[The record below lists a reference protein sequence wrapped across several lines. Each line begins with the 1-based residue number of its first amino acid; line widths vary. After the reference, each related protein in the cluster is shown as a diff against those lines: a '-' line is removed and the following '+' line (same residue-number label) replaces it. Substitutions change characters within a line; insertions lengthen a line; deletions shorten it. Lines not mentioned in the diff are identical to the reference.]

1 MYFLK
6 KYWWKI
12 ICTGLLAWVITAGL
26 LIPVPDIPLLEESA
40 RNLFYHVPM
49 WSIMQI
55 SFLLSAV
62 FAILYLKSQNRKYD
76 VISTTFVEVGFY
88 FGCLGL
94 FTGMIWA
101 SGTWGKP
108 FPKDPK
114 TIGAALTLLAYAAYL
129 VLRTS
134 IKDKNQVARISA
146 VYNIFALALIVP
158 ALYIIPARLPGLHP
172 GSAEDDTLAAL
183 RDQSGSFRHVF
194 YPALIGW
201 VLLGL
206 WVFDVR
212 YRIKKLIIK
221 KNEIKVFN

>member
-1 MYFLK
+1 M
-6 KYWWKI
+6 
-12 ICTGLLAWVITAGL
+12 LAWVVGAGL
-26 LIPVPDIPLLEESA
+26 TIPVPDIPILEESA

-55 SFLLSAV
+55 SFFLSAV
-62 FAILYLKSQNRKYD
+62 FAIVYLKTQNRKYD
-76 VISTTFVEVGFY
+76 TISTTFVEVGFY

-101 SGTWGKP
+101 TGTWGKP

-129 VLRTS
+129 ILRTT
-134 IKDKNQVARISA
+134 IKDKNQVARISS

-158 ALYIIPARLPGLHP
+158 ALYVIPARMPGLHP

-183 RDQSGSFRHVF
+183 RSQAGSFQHVF

-206 WVFDVR
+206 WFFDVR
-212 YRIKKLIIK
+212 YRIKKIIIK
-221 KNEIKVFN
+221 KNEIKGFH